1 MIRSLASTLLAL
13 VTVAALRAEPEYP
26 KMGPDIYDRDT
37 DGSAQ
42 ISAAVAQAKA
52 AHKHV
57 LIELG
62 ANWCIWCRRLTH
74 TFESDSVVANAL
86 HENFVLVLID
96 VNHRQGKARNDAVN
110 TRYGNP
116 MALGLPVLVVLD
128 ADGKQLTTQET
139 GALEDG
145 KDAHDPAKVLAFLSK
160 WAPKK

>member
-1 MIRSLASTLLAL
+1 MIRSLTSTLLAL
-13 VTVAALRAEPEYP
+13 AAVAALRAEPEYP
-26 KMGPDIYDRDT
+26 KMGPDIYDRDA

-42 ISAAVAQAKA
+42 ISAALARARG

-57 LIELG
+57 ILELG

-74 TFESDSVVANAL
+74 TFETDAAVAKML
-86 HENFVLVLID
+86 RENFVLVLVD
-96 VNHRQGKARNDAVN
+96 VNHRHGKARNEAVN

-145 KDAHDPAKVLAFLSK
+145 KDAHDPAKVIAFLGK